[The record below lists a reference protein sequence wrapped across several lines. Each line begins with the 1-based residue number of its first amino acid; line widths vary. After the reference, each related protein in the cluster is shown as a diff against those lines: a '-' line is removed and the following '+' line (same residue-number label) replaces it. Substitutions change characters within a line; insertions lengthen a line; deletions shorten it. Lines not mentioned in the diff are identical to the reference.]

1 MATTAAK
8 PEVFSR
14 KASGLSRVM
23 SPWSAFMYNF
33 LTMGVIFPWT
43 FVWAPAAFPGVSV
56 WMACLAAIL
65 LELPIALAYVWM
77 ATAMPRSGGD
87 YVFQSR
93 VLGGAI
99 GFPVV
104 MSGFVIWILQWV
116 ALAGWLLATLG
127 MAPLFMGLGVYYES
141 QSLIDAAVWC
151 QSAQGHVIISIVGA
165 ALMAIL
171 LVTGFKNYVRLQYLM
186 FAATGI
192 LVVILVVQFLRT
204 TPAEFAIA
212 MNHFSNVVD
221 GRENYYAW
229 LIKDV
234 SGAGIDLLPAITIGA
249 ILLATPIVWTSLQ
262 WATYSVQQGG
272 EIKGARVFKNQAF
285 IIVGS
290 MIAVGVVLAIIA
302 WAEERAV
309 GTEFFNAVSHSYYYL
324 VSASGDGIGS
334 VLPFPGM
341 FAIVISPN
349 PIIVILVSVSF
360 ILASLQITCNCY
372 IGMTRIM
379 VGMSLDRT
387 LPAWF
392 SKVNPRFRSP
402 MNAHIIYFLLGCVA
416 IYGYNYW
423 TQWYTMTLGVTFAC
437 GYVFTI
443 SCLAA
448 ALLPYRAKALYEASP
463 GAKYTLGGF
472 PLVTVFG
479 VIGFIFGLAALIAF
493 LTNANYGLKGTTPYI
508 VVGGIFI
515 ACLVGY
521 WIGRAI
527 NKGKGID
534 VNYAFLEVP
543 PE

>member
-1 MATTAAK
+1 MATAAAR

-56 WMACLAAIL
+56 WKACLFAIL

-93 VLGGAI
+93 VLGGAV

-127 MAPLFMGLGVYYES
+127 VAPLFMGLGVYYDS
-141 QSLIDAAVWC
+141 KSLIDAAVWA
-151 QSAQGHVIISIVGA
+151 QSAQGHVIISIIGA
-165 ALMAIL
+165 AAMAAL
-171 LVTGFKNYVRLQYLM
+171 LVAGFKHYVRLQYFM
-186 FAATGI
+186 FAATAI
-192 LVVILVVQFLRT
+192 LVVILLVQFLRT
-204 TPAEFAIA
+204 SPAQFAAAI
-212 MNHFSNVVD
+212 NHFSGVVD
-221 GRENYYAW
+221 GRTDYYHW
-229 LIKDV
+229 VQKDV
-234 SGAGIDLLPAITIGA
+234 ADAGVNLLPKFALGA
-249 ILLATPIVWTSLQ
+249 TLLAMPIVWTSLQ
-262 WATYSVQQGG
+262 WATYSVEQGG
-272 EIKGARVFKNQAF
+272 EIKGARVFKNQMF

-290 MIAVGVVLAIIA
+290 MVAMGVCLSALA

-309 GTEFFNAVSHSYYYL
+309 GTAFFNAVSHSYYYV

-349 PIIVILVSVSF
+349 PIITILVALCF

-372 IGMTRIM
+372 IGMTRVM

-392 SKVNPRFRSP
+392 SKVSPRYRSP
-402 MNAHIIYFLLGCVA
+402 MNAHLIYFLLGCVC

-423 TQWYTMTLGVTFAC
+423 ASWYNLTLGVTFAC
-437 GYVFTI
+437 GYVFTV

-448 ALLPYRAKALYEASP
+448 ALMPFRAKALYEASP

-472 PLVTVFG
+472 PLVSIFG
-479 VIGFIFGLAALIAF
+479 IIGFVFGLAALIMF
-493 LTNANYGLKGTTPYI
+493 LTEAGYGLKGTTPYI
-508 VVGGIFI
+508 VVAAVFLV
-515 ACLVGY
+515 CFVGY
-521 WIGRAI
+521 WIGRQY
-527 NKGKGID
+527 NKGRGID
-534 VNYAFLEVP
+534 VSYAFLEVP

>member
-56 WMACLAAIL
+56 WKACLLAIF

-104 MSGFVIWILQWV
+104 MSGFVVWILQWV

-127 MAPLFMGLGVYYES
+127 VAPLFMGLGVNWEN
-141 QSLIDAAVWC
+141 QSLIDAAVWV
-151 QSAQGHVIISIVGA
+151 QSAAGVVTVSIIGA
-165 ALMAIL
+165 AAMLIL
-171 LVTGFKNYVRLQYLM
+171 LVTGFKNYVRLQYFM

-192 LVVILVVQFLRT
+192 LMVILLVQFLRT
-204 TPAEFAIA
+204 SPAQFTEHI
-212 MNHFSNVVD
+212 NHFAFVVD
-221 GRENYYAW
+221 GRENYYQW
-229 LIKDV
+229 LLDDV
-234 SGAGIDLLPAITIGA
+234 KGAGVDLVPAFAIGA
-249 ILLATPIVWTSLQ
+249 TLLAIPIVWTSLQ
-262 WATYSVQQGG
+262 WATYSVEQGG
-272 EIKGARVFKNQAF
+272 EIKGARVFKNQLF

-290 MIAVGVVLAIIA
+290 MIAMGCSLALIS

-309 GTEFFNAVSHSYYYL
+309 GTAFFNAVSHSYYYG
-324 VSASGDGIGS
+324 VSNSGDGIGS

-341 FAIVISPN
+341 FAIVISN
-349 PIIVILVSVSF
+349 NWFITILVSVCF
-360 ILASLQITCNCY
+360 MLASLQITCNCY
-372 IGMTRIM
+372 IGMTRVM

-387 LPAWF
+387 LPAWI
-392 SKVNPRFRSP
+392 SKVSPRFRSP
-402 MNAHIIYFLLGCVA
+402 VNAHLLYFILGGAVII
-416 IYGYNYW
+416 GYNYVGW
-423 TQWYTMTLGVTFAC
+423 WFSMTLGVTLAC
-437 GYVFTI
+437 GYVFVV

-448 ALLPYRAKALYEASP
+448 ALLPYRAKPLYEASP

-479 VIGFIFGLAALIAF
+479 AVGFVFGLLALVAF
-493 LTNANYGLKGTTPYI
+493 LTNSAYGLTGTTPYI
-508 VVGGIFI
+508 VVAGVFLV
-515 ACLVGY
+515 CLVGY
-521 WIGRAI
+521 WIGRAY
-527 NKGKGID
+527 NKGRGID

>member
-1 MATTAAK
+1 
-8 PEVFSR
+8 
-14 KASGLSRVM
+14 
-23 SPWSAFMYNF
+23 MYNF

-43 FVWAPAAFPGVSV
+43 LVWAPAAFPGVSV
-56 WMACLAAIL
+56 WAACLFAIL

-104 MSGFVIWILQWV
+104 MSGFVIWIVQWV

-127 MAPLFMGLGVYYES
+127 VAPLFMGLGVYYDS
-141 QSLIDAAVWC
+141 KSLIDAAVWA
-151 QSAQGHVIISIVGA
+151 QSAQGHVIISIIGA
-165 ALMAIL
+165 AAMAAL
-171 LVTGFKNYVRLQYLM
+171 LVAGFKNYVRLQYFM
-186 FAATGI
+186 FAGTGI
-192 LVVILVVQFLRT
+192 LVLILLVQFLRT
-204 TPAEFAIA
+204 SPEQFATA

-221 GRENYYAW
+221 GRTGYYQW
-229 LIKDV
+229 VQKDV
-234 SGAGIDLLPAITIGA
+234 ADAGVNLLPKFALGA
-249 ILLATPIVWTSLQ
+249 TLLAVPIVWTSLQ
-262 WATYSVQQGG
+262 WATYSVEQGG
-272 EIKGARVFKNQAF
+272 EIKGARVFKNQMF

-290 MIAVGVVLAIIA
+290 MVAMGVCLAALA

-309 GTEFFNAVSHSYYYL
+309 GTAFFNAVSHSYYYV

-349 PIIVILVSVSF
+349 PIITILVSICF
-360 ILASLQITCNCY
+360 ILAALQITCNCY
-372 IGMTRIM
+372 IGMTRVM

-387 LPAWF
+387 LPAWL
-392 SKVNPRFRSP
+392 SKVSPRYRSP
-402 MNAHIIYFLLGCVA
+402 VNAHLIYFLAGCAV

-423 TQWYTMTLGVTFAC
+423 ASWYSLTLGVTFAC
-437 GYVFTI
+437 GYVFVI

-448 ALLPYRAKALYEASP
+448 ALMPYRAKALYDASP
-463 GAKYTLGGF
+463 GAQYTLGGF
-472 PLVTVFG
+472 PLVTIFG
-479 VIGFIFGLAALIAF
+479 IIGFIGGSAALIAF
-493 LTNANYGLKGTTPYI
+493 LTNAGYGLKGTRPYVI
-508 VVGGIFI
+508 VASIFVI
-515 ACLVGY
+515 CLVGY
-521 WIGRAI
+521 WIGRAY
-527 NKGKGID
+527 NKSKGID

>member
-1 MATTAAK
+1 
-8 PEVFSR
+8 
-14 KASGLSRVM
+14 
-23 SPWSAFMYNF
+23 
-33 LTMGVIFPWT
+33 
-43 FVWAPAAFPGVSV
+43 
-56 WMACLAAIL
+56 
-65 LELPIALAYVWM
+65 
-77 ATAMPRSGGD
+77 
-87 YVFQSR
+87 
-93 VLGGAI
+93 
-99 GFPVV
+99 
-104 MSGFVIWILQWV
+104 
-116 ALAGWLLATLG
+116 
-127 MAPLFMGLGVYYES
+127 
-141 QSLIDAAVWC
+141 
-151 QSAQGHVIISIVGA
+151 
-165 ALMAIL
+165 MAIL
-171 LVTGFKNYVRLQYLM
+171 LVTGFKNYVRLQYFM

-204 TPAEFAIA
+204 TPAEFAVA
-212 MNHFSNVVD
+212 MNHFASVVD
-221 GRENYYAW
+221 GRADYYQW
-229 LIKDV
+229 IQKDV
-234 SGAGIDLLPAITIGA
+234 ADAGIDLLPAITIGA

-272 EIKGARVFKNQAF
+272 EIKGARVFKNQMF

-290 MIAVGVVLAIIA
+290 MIAVGVVLAVIA

-309 GTEFFNAVSHSYYYL
+309 GTAFFNAVSHSYYYL

-349 PIIVILVSVSF
+349 PIIVILVAVSF

-402 MNAHIIYFLLGCVA
+402 VNAHVIYFLLGCVA

-423 TQWYTMTLGVTFAC
+423 TQWYSMTLGVTFAC

-479 VIGFIFGLAALIAF
+479 VIGFVFGLAALIAF

-508 VVGGIFI
+508 VVAAIFLI
-515 ACLVGY
+515 CLVGY
-521 WIGRAI
+521 WIGRAY

>member
-1 MATTAAK
+1 MATAAAK

-56 WMACLAAIL
+56 WKACLLAIL

-93 VLGGAI
+93 VFGGAI

-127 MAPLFMGLGVYYES
+127 VAPLFMGLGVHYES
-141 QSLIDAAVWC
+141 QSLIDTAVW
-151 QSAQGHVIISIVGA
+151 AQGSQGVVTISIIGA
-165 ALMAIL
+165 AAMAIL
-171 LVTGFKNYVRLQYLM
+171 LVTGFKNYVRLQYFM
-186 FAATGI
+186 FAATAI
-192 LVVILVVQFLRT
+192 LVAVMVIQFLRT
-204 TPAEFAIA
+204 SPEQFATA
-212 MNHFSNVVD
+212 MNSFSSIVD
-221 GRENYYAW
+221 GRADYYTWIQA
-229 LIKDV
+229 DV
-234 SGAGIDLLPAITIGA
+234 TDAGVNLLPKFALGA
-249 ILLATPIVWTSLQ
+249 TLLAMPIVWTSLQ

-272 EIKGARVFKNQAF
+272 EIKGARVFKNQLL

-290 MIAVGVVLAIIA
+290 MIAVGCTLALIA
-302 WAEERAV
+302 WALEGAV
-309 GTEFFNAVSHSYYYL
+309 GTAFFNAVSHSYYYG
-324 VSASGDGIGS
+324 VSASGDGVGS

-349 PIIVILVSVSF
+349 PIIVVLTAVSF
-360 ILASLQITCNCY
+360 MLASLQITCNCY

-387 LPAWF
+387 LPTWV

-402 MNAHIIYFLLGCVA
+402 MNAHVIYFVLGCAV
-416 IYGYNYW
+416 IIGYNYLGW
-423 TQWYTMTLGVTFAC
+423 WYSMTLGVTFAC
-437 GYVFTI
+437 GYVFVI

-448 ALLPYRAKALYEASP
+448 ALLPFRAKSLYEASP
-463 GAKYTLGGF
+463 GAKYTIGGF
-472 PLVTVFG
+472 PLVTIFG
-479 VIGFIFGLAALIAF
+479 FLGFFFGLAALIMF
-493 LTNANYGLKGTTPYI
+493 LTQDAYGLKGTTPYL
-508 VVGGIFI
+508 VVAGIFLVS
-515 ACLVGY
+515 LVGY
-521 WIGRAI
+521 WIGRAY
-527 NKGKGID
+527 NKSKGID

>member
-56 WMACLAAIL
+56 WTACLLAIL

-93 VLGGAI
+93 VLGGAV

-127 MAPLFMGLGVYYES
+127 VAPLFMGLGVHYES
-141 QSLIDAAVWC
+141 QGLIDAAVW
-151 QSAQGHVIISIVGA
+151 AQGSQGVVTISIIGA
-165 ALMAIL
+165 AAMMIL
-171 LVTGFKNYVRLQYLM
+171 LVTGFKNYVRLQYFM

-192 LVVILVVQFLRT
+192 LVVILLVQFLRT
-204 TPAEFAIA
+204 TPAEFEAAI
-212 MNHFSNVVD
+212 NHFASVVD
-221 GRENYYAW
+221 GRADYYAW
-229 LIKDV
+229 LQKDV
-234 SGAGIDLLPAITIGA
+234 ADAGVNLAPAITFGA

-272 EIKGARVFKNQAF
+272 EIKGARVFKNQMF
-285 IIVGS
+285 IIIGS
-290 MIAVGVVLAIIA
+290 MIAVGCVLAAIA

-309 GTEFFNAVSHSYYYL
+309 GTAFFNAVSHSYYYV

-349 PIIVILVSVSF
+349 PIIVILVAVSF
-360 ILASLQITCNCY
+360 MLASLQITCNCY

-392 SKVNPRFRSP
+392 SKVSPRFRSP
-402 MNAHIIYFLLGCVA
+402 VNAHLIYFALGCVA
-416 IYGYNYW
+416 ILGYNYW
-423 TQWYTMTLGVTFAC
+423 TQWYSMTLGVTLAC

-448 ALLPYRAKALYEASP
+448 ALLPFRAKALYEASP

-472 PLVTVFG
+472 PLVTIFG
-479 VIGFIFGLAALIAF
+479 VIGFVFGLWALIMF
-493 LTNANYGLKGTTPYI
+493 LTNSAYGLTGTTPYL
-508 VVGGIFI
+508 VVAGIFVV
-515 ACLVGY
+515 CLIGY
-521 WIGRAI
+521 WIGRAY

>member
-1 MATTAAK
+1 MA
-8 PEVFSR
+8 
-14 KASGLSRVM
+14 M
-23 SPWSAFMYNF
+23 
-33 LTMGVIFPWT
+33 
-43 FVWAPAAFPGVSV
+43 
-56 WMACLAAIL
+56 
-65 LELPIALAYVWM
+65 
-77 ATAMPRSGGD
+77 
-87 YVFQSR
+87 
-93 VLGGAI
+93 
-99 GFPVV
+99 
-104 MSGFVIWILQWV
+104 
-116 ALAGWLLATLG
+116 
-127 MAPLFMGLGVYYES
+127 
-141 QSLIDAAVWC
+141 
-151 QSAQGHVIISIVGA
+151 
-165 ALMAIL
+165 L
-171 LVTGFKNYVRLQYLM
+171 LVTGFKNYVRLQYFM

-204 TPAEFAIA
+204 TPAEFAAA
-212 MNHFSNVVD
+212 MNHFASVVD
-221 GRENYYAW
+221 GREDYYQW

-234 SGAGIDLLPAITIGA
+234 SGAGVDLLPAITIGA

-272 EIKGARVFKNQAF
+272 EIKGARVFKNQMF

-309 GTEFFNAVSHSYYYL
+309 GTAFFNAVSHSYYYL

-349 PIIVILVSVSF
+349 PIITILVAVSF

-402 MNAHIIYFLLGCVA
+402 VNAHLIYFLLGCVA

-472 PLVTVFG
+472 PLVTDLRHHRVHLRPG
-479 VIGFIFGLAALIAF
+479 GPHRVPHQRRTTASRARPRTSSWPASSSSAWSATGSAAPTTRARAS
-493 LTNANYGLKGTTPYI
+493 TSTTPSSRCRRSEP
-508 VVGGIFI
+508 VAHGGALHRGRRGGSPGAPVLVRRPRAPGAPF
-515 ACLVGY
+515 ACAQ
-521 WIGRAI
+521 RACE
-527 NKGKGID
+527 NDGTHPD
-534 VNYAFLEVP
+534 SQRRPWAP
-543 PE
+543 PRPSPSRTRTCRRSSPRRPSRSSAARACGCGTRTAGGTWTSPPAGASPPSGTPIRSSCARWRSRARASSRTRTPG

>member
-33 LTMGVIFPWT
+33 LTMGIIFPWT

-56 WMACLAAIL
+56 WMACLLAIV

-104 MSGFVIWILQWV
+104 MSGFCVWILQWV

-127 MAPLFMGLGVYYES
+127 VAPLFMGLGVYYES
-141 QSLIDAAVWC
+141 QSLIDAAVWAN
-151 QSAQGHVIISIVGA
+151 SAQGHVVISIVGA
-165 ALMAIL
+165 TAMAVL
-171 LVTGFKNYVRLQYLM
+171 LVTGFKNYVRLQYAM

-192 LVVILVVQFLRT
+192 LFVILMVQFLRT
-204 TPAEFAIA
+204 TPETFAAA
-212 MNHFSNVVD
+212 MNHFSFVVD
-221 GRENYYAW
+221 GREGYYQW
-229 LIKDV
+229 LQKDV
-234 SGAGIDLLPAITIGA
+234 ADAGVNLAPAIAFGA

-272 EIKGARVFKNQAF
+272 EIKGARVFKNQLF

-290 MIAVGVVLAIIA
+290 MIAVGVCLALLA
-302 WAEERAV
+302 WAQERAV
-309 GTEFFNAVSHSYYYL
+309 GTEFFNAVSHSYYYV
-324 VSASGDGIGS
+324 VSASGDGVGS

-349 PIIVILVSVSF
+349 PIITILVAVSF
-360 ILASLQITCNCY
+360 MLASLQITCNCY
-372 IGMTRIM
+372 IGMTRIL

-387 LPAWF
+387 LPAWI
-392 SKVNPRFRSP
+392 SKISPRFRSP
-402 MNAHIIYFLLGCVA
+402 ANAHWLYLALSIPVII
-416 IYGYNYW
+416 GYNYW
-423 TQWYTMTLGVTFAC
+423 GQWYSMTLGVTLAC
-437 GYVFTI
+437 GYVFVI

-448 ALLPYRAKALYEASP
+448 ALLPFRAKPLYDASP

-472 PLVTVFG
+472 PLVTIFG
-479 VIGFIFGLAALIAF
+479 VIGFIFGLFALIAF
-493 LTNANYGLKGTTPYI
+493 LTNSAYGLKGTTPYLY
-508 VVGGIFI
+508 VGGVFLV
-515 ACLVGY
+515 CLIGY
-521 WIGRAI
+521 WIGRAY

>member
-23 SPWSAFMYNF
+23 SPGSAFMYNF

-43 FVWAPAAFPGVSV
+43 IVWAPAAFPGVSV
-56 WMACLAAIL
+56 WKACLFAIL

-104 MSGFVIWILQWV
+104 MSGFVIWIVQWV

-127 MAPLFMGLGVYYES
+127 VAPLFMGLGVYYDS
-141 QSLIDAAVWC
+141 KSLIDAAVWA
-151 QSAQGHVIISIVGA
+151 QSAQGHVIISIIGA
-165 ALMAIL
+165 AAMAAL
-171 LVTGFKNYVRLQYLM
+171 LVAGFKNYVRLQYFM
-186 FAATGI
+186 FAGTGI
-192 LVVILVVQFLRT
+192 LVIILLVQFLRT
-204 TPAEFAIA
+204 SPEQFATA
-212 MNHFSNVVD
+212 MNHFSSVVD
-221 GRENYYAW
+221 GRTGYYQW
-229 LIKDV
+229 VQKDV
-234 SGAGIDLLPAITIGA
+234 ADAGVNLLPKFALGA
-249 ILLATPIVWTSLQ
+249 TLLAVPIVWTSLQ
-262 WATYSVQQGG
+262 WATYSVEQGG
-272 EIKGARVFKNQAF
+272 EIKGARVFKNQMF

-290 MIAVGVVLAIIA
+290 MVAMGVSLSVLA
-302 WAEERAV
+302 WAQERAV
-309 GTEFFNAVSHSYYYL
+309 GTAFFNAVSHSYYYA

-349 PIIVILVSVSF
+349 PIITILVSVCF
-360 ILASLQITCNCY
+360 ILAALQITCNCY
-372 IGMTRIM
+372 IGMTRVM

-387 LPAWF
+387 LPAWL
-392 SKVNPRFRSP
+392 SKVSPRYRSP
-402 MNAHIIYFLLGCVA
+402 VNAHLVYFLAGCVA

-423 TQWYTMTLGVTFAC
+423 ASWYSLTLGVTFAC
-437 GYVFTI
+437 GYVFVI

-448 ALLPYRAKALYEASP
+448 ALMPYRAKALYEASP

-472 PLVTVFG
+472 PLVGCLDRLPHERGLRTQGHAAVRHRRRHLRDLPGQLLDRPAVQQEQGHRRQLRLPRGAAG
-479 VIGFIFGLAALIAF
+479 VTF
-493 LTNANYGLKGTTPYI
+493 
-508 VVGGIFI
+508 
-515 ACLVGY
+515 
-521 WIGRAI
+521 
-527 NKGKGID
+527 
-534 VNYAFLEVP
+534 
-543 PE
+543 